1 MKKSQINLSK
11 IETEKK
17 TAKRCT
23 LCTSVFIVSN
33 HLLLLKSVHYNLV
46 YSSHDTKIQQTL
58 LNKSY
63 N

>member
-17 TAKRCT
+17 TVKRCT
-23 LCTSVFIVSN
+23 LCTLESYTASEIW
-33 HLLLLKSVHYNLV
+33 HYNLV
-46 YSSHDTKIQQTL
+46 CSSHDTKIQQTL
-58 LNKSY
+58 LYKSY